1 MHQGTLVVSVGASY
15 YPKMTAEFW
24 MQTLHQGPELHQS
37 REVPS
42 SAGNQMAKFEGEQL
56 SAMSEDKSW
65 EAS

>member
-1 MHQGTLVVSVGASY
+1 MQQSTPVVSGGVSY

-24 MQTLHQGPELHQS
+24 TQTLHQGPELHQS

-56 SAMSEDKSW
+56 SAMPEDKS
-65 EAS
+65 